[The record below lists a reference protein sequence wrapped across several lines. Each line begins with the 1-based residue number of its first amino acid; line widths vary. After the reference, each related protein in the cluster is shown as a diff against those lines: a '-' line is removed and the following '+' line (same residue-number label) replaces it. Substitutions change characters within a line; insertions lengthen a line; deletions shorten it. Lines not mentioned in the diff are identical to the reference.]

1 MLKKKKNK
9 KSKRLHSFNPLS
21 FFETHKKDEK
31 KPCSEKHTKNDCLF
45 FSDFHFFFQN
55 IIKKATMS
63 STQRMTLN
71 ERFAMARRAPRAT
84 AQHAEERR
92 KAAREESA
100 TQRRATA
107 ENGVK
112 VVFDGA
118 VQIPA
123 RSRNSARKPVV
134 VLAPQ
139 AQAHAPAPENR
150 NVVRVVFDDPAPR
163 PPRRN
168 ADGRQRLQNLRQQRQ
183 SRQEASRRNS
193 RPTTEQLDSS
203 LAAYMQ
209 DK

>member
-1 MLKKKKNK
+1 
-9 KSKRLHSFNPLS
+9 
-21 FFETHKKDEK
+21 
-31 KPCSEKHTKNDCLF
+31 
-45 FSDFHFFFQN
+45 
-55 IIKKATMS
+55 
-63 STQRMTLN
+63 MTLN
-71 ERFAMARRAPRAT
+71 ERFAMARRAPRVT

-92 KAAREESA
+92 KAARDESA
-100 TQRRATA
+100 KQRRAQTA
-107 ENGVK
+107 AASAPAKTDSGVS

-123 RSRNSARKPVV
+123 RSRNSGHKPVV
-134 VLAPQ
+134 VLASQ
-139 AQAHAPAPENR
+139 ARAPESR

-168 ADGRQRLQNLRQQRQ
+168 TDGRQRLQQLRQQRQ
-183 SRQEASRRNS
+183 DRKDTARRNT